1 MDEDFELELRKVFLR
16 EADINLE
23 EAEEAY
29 LQFSQNPP
37 SELLARCF
45 RLAHNLKG
53 SAKAVGFSDIAEIL
67 HRLESFLL
75 KLKNKELNVS
85 QKITNI
91 LLATN
96 DKLKFIVEQIKINTD
111 YKIDTKNIIAEIDQI
126 QSEESGLPIGNAPNE
141 SQDLK
146 EGDIFVLYD
155 INEVEE
161 AKNNILSNKIEEITK
176 QKINTTKKII
186 NEEVIRVSLNKIEK
200 LQNYIGEIVIIESM
214 LEEQIKQESNQNLKN
229 YYRLLK
235 KTTKEVQEIIMGLR
249 LVPIKPA
256 FQKLLRT
263 ARDTS
268 AQLGKTVNVTFV
280 GENTELD
287 KFILDELSDPLMH
300 MIRNAIDHG
309 IEDNDERVAKE
320 KMREGNIS
328 VNASHES
335 GNLVITVADDGKGLN
350 PTQIYESAVKK
361 GVISED
367 VKLTDSQC
375 YELIFAPGFSTKTET
390 TEISGRGVGM
400 DVVKTNIEKLNGKI
414 EISSVLNMGTNFK
427 IKIPLSVGIMEAFIA
442 EISNQK
448 FIIPVQQVIECLSLR
463 KSNLTYLTG
472 IENIIK
478 LRDEEISVIDLSL
491 GLNLHKKK
499 EEKLKD
505 RVIFIVQAN
514 AIKIGAIVDK
524 VISIQSVVTKNL
536 GEELRCESGIIGSV
550 ILGDGK
556 VVPILEISQLVNSRN
571 FQNNLQKSISR

>member
-400 DVVKTNIEKLNGKI
+400 DVVKTNIEKLNRKI